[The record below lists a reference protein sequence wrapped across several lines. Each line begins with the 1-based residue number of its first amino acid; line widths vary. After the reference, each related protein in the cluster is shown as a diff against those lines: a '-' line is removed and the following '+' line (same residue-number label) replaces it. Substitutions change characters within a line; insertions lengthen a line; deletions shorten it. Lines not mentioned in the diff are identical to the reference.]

1 MSLAIHSVG
10 TCMIDTNGLHVC
22 HLTYQASRTC
32 FFINCI
38 VFFRPKKPEVQLLCK
53 RACIYELPLYINKF
67 YLKLIYLFFYV
78 HKYIFSFWWMYMC
91 VSYNLHMMPLLYDSH
106 IKLTPYTYKLFICE
120 SYERRIICKSYVN
133 DMWIDSHMCIICG

>member
-1 MSLAIHSVG
+1 
-10 TCMIDTNGLHVC
+10 
-22 HLTYQASRTC
+22 
-32 FFINCI
+32 
-38 VFFRPKKPEVQLLCK
+38 
-53 RACIYELPLYINKF
+53 
-67 YLKLIYLFFYV
+67 
-78 HKYIFSFWWMYMC
+78 MYMC